1 MRHNSPNSKL
11 VFEIDADTDL
21 IASGLLDSFSLV
33 DSIAYIENESG
44 CQVDF
49 TDTPSEVQS

>member
-1 MRHNSPNSKL
+1 VRHNSPNSKL